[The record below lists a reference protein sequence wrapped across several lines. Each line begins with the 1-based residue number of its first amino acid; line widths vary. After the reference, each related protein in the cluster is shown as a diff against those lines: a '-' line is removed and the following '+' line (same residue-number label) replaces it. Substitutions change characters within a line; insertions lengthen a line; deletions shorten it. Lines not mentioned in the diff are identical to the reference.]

1 MNKQYSRLRN
11 IFLPEFP
18 VRKDNLRDFLVKRK
32 SFRRFSGKPIRL
44 EQLSEILYYS
54 AGSVRESDGKFHFP
68 YPSAGGK
75 YPIEIYPLV
84 LYGDELKIG
93 LYHYSPTEHALDILL
108 TPLKKED
115 TSSIWMSQK
124 WFRKASVILILTAV
138 YHRTTDKYG
147 NRGIPFLFI
156 EVGHI
161 GQNIYLLAQ
170 SLGIGCCAIG
180 QFKEK
185 QLCRLLDINPF
196 EEYPIYYIALGN

>member
-1 MNKQYSRLRN
+1 MNKKYNRLKS

-18 VRKDNLRDFLVKRK
+18 NRKDDLRNLLIKRASYRK
-32 SFRRFSGKPIRL
+32 FSKKPISL
-44 EQLSEILYYS
+44 QQLSEILYYS
-54 AGSVRESDGKFHFP
+54 AGLLREFKGRNHFF

-84 LYGDELKIG
+84 LYGNELRNG
-93 LYHYSPTEHALDILL
+93 LYHYNPMEHSLDILL

-115 TSSIWMSQK
+115 TSSIWIGQK
-124 WFRKASVILILTAV
+124 WFRKAAVVLILTAV

-147 NRGIPFLFI
+147 QKGLPFPFI
-156 EVGHI
+156 EAGHI
-161 GQNIYLLAQ
+161 GQNIYLLAE

-180 QFKEK
+180 QLKEK
-185 QLCRLLDINPF
+185 QLCRLLDINSF

>member
-1 MNKQYSRLRN
+1 MNKQYSRLRS

-18 VRKDNLRDFLVKRK
+18 IQKDNLREFLVKRK
-32 SFRRFSGKPIRL
+32 SFRKFSGKPIRL
-44 EQLSEILYYS
+44 QQLSEILYYS
-54 AGSVRESDGKFHFP
+54 AGLIRESEGEFHFP

-84 LYGDELKIG
+84 LCGGELNIG
-93 LYHYSPTEHALDILL
+93 LYHYSPIEHALDILL

-124 WFRKASVILILTAV
+124 WFRKATVVLILTAV

-147 NRGIPFLFI
+147 HKGLPFPFI
-156 EVGHI
+156 EAGHI